1 MKNFKLLLYSSLV
14 LFFASCEKEDSLAA
28 PEKTIDSKYTV
39 RNLSKHDLFYKENI
53 LEKINPFEK
62 KLNRD
67 KTANKGVYVSEYDFY
82 IDTDNVKYIEDNTTS
97 EHSYVFPINE
107 LDNNPHNLRN
117 LLLSS
122 NKEND
127 YDVYIVEY
135 GFTQEEYPN
144 LSIADLSQRSTKFYK
159 VDLDSSAFTTT
170 GILNKDDSTPYQICI
185 EVWEQ
190 VLIPNNQGDNIGGEP
205 LYEWGETLIASQ
217 CQVVGGGGGNGSGGD
232 GGSTGGGDGSIGVG
246 GSSGNGSGTT
256 PYTDYSPII
265 STVAISNE
273 GVINGNLVNGFING
287 LEYSEKNWWNNVA
300 SPTQK
305 TDIISFLLNNK
316 TVDNTIDP
324 NALQVVNEMIS
335 LATQNGGSFSFNNL
349 IDPNNSLS
357 FENTQELKDH
367 INDLINSNVF
377 SIESYPNETLETSQN
392 GKTKLAKRKVKLLNY
407 DAGIYIYVKFKTNS
421 DDKVIEIL
429 DVSTT
434 EYGFSVGEWVQ
445 TNDFYNPNG
454 SNFNI
459 ELFGGYVYDYTINGW
474 GVTYTSNFHIMLN
487 LNENGEIT
495 GVGLIPLF

>member
-28 PEKTIDSKYTV
+28 PEQPVDSKYTV

-205 LYEWGETLIASQ
+205 LYEWGGTLVASQ
-217 CQVVGGGGGNGSGGD
+217 CQIVGGGSGSGGD

-305 TDIISFLLNNK
+305 IDIISFLLNNK

-324 NALQVVNEMIS
+324 SALQVVNEMIS

-357 FENTQELKDH
+357 FESVNDFKNFVNNLENSFIKLPSEITDNQNGVSITKFKGKFDNGMILPVYLNVHTTSVLDNPNTTNSEFSLSQ
-367 INDLINSNVF
+367 INSFLSGV
-377 SIESYPNETLETSQN
+377 TLFLNWSQN
-392 GKTKLAKRKVKLLNY
+392 SYNY
-407 DAGIYIYVKFKTNS
+407 SNNGNI
-421 DDKVIEIL
+421 
-429 DVSTT
+429 TT
-434 EYGFSVGEWVQ
+434 
-445 TNDFYNPNG
+445 
-454 SNFNI
+454 I
-459 ELFGGYVYDYTINGW
+459 TINGHLIF
-474 GVTYTSNFHIMLN
+474 GIDV
-487 LNENGEIT
+487 EG
-495 GVGLIPLF
+495 IPLEYTEQWTITVVLNNQTGEAIDIDASKI